1 MTLAEERSAPAGGQ
15 RRHEGRTARRA
26 VPARGMAGV
35 TVNGGRGYGP
45 RVAEIPPTIEDEP
58 RTGPPLAA
66 APTGADETA
75 LVDALRAGDRA
86 AFELMVDRYG
96 AAMLRVA
103 RTYVATAEAAEDVVQ
118 ETWLGVVRG
127 IDRFEG
133 RSSVKTWIFRVL
145 ANRART
151 RGSRDARSVPF
162 SSLSEGEHPES
173 AVERGRFAIDG
184 RWAGHWVVPPGP
196 LPEESVLGR
205 ELRASL
211 DGVIDLLP
219 PRQRAVLVLRDVEG
233 LSAAEACEVL
243 GLSDANQR
251 VLLHRARC
259 RVRSHLET
267 LAGDGGSQP

>member
-1 MTLAEERSAPAGGQ
+1 MNLAEERSAPVGVP
-15 RRHEGRTARRA
+15 RRHEGWTPRRA
-26 VPARGMAGV
+26 GPAPGPAGV
-35 TVNGGRGYGP
+35 AANGRRGYRP
-45 RVAEIPPTIEDEP
+45 RVAEVPPAIDDEP
-58 RTGPPLAA
+58 GAGPTVAV
-66 APTGADETA
+66 APTGADEVA

-86 AFELMVDRYG
+86 AFELLLDRYG

-133 RSSVKTWIFRVL
+133 RSSLKTWIFRIL

-162 SSLSEGEHPES
+162 SSLGDDQRPEP
-173 AVERGRFAIDG
+173 AVERERFASDG
-184 RWAGHWVVPPGP
+184 RWAGHWMVPPGP

-243 GLSDANQR
+243 GLSDANHR

-267 LAGDGGSQP
+267 LAGDGGSRP